1 MKTIINLIA
10 TLPDM
15 LASFTRTINNW
26 VQSDGALIA
35 LFNEFMEQFN
45 QWSNEWL
52 RTEMYETMTSLLS
65 GIIGAFDFLFNI
77 IVGFIVMIYV
87 LFEKNKFRGQAK
99 KFCMRF
105 QKIEKLMVF
114 YWISF
119 VNVIK
124 CSEDSLQEK

>member
-1 MKTIINLIA
+1 
-10 TLPDM
+10 
-15 LASFTRTINNW
+15 
-26 VQSDGALIA
+26 
-35 LFNEFMEQFN
+35 
-45 QWSNEWL
+45 
-52 RTEMYETMTSLLS
+52 
-65 GIIGAFDFLFNI
+65 
-77 IVGFIVMIYV
+77 MIYV

>member
-1 MKTIINLIA
+1 MKTIIDLIE

-52 RTEMYETMTSLLS
+52 RTEMYETMISLLS

-77 IVGFIVMIYV
+77 M
-87 LFEKNKFRGQAK
+87 
-99 KFCMRF
+99 
-105 QKIEKLMVF
+105 
-114 YWISF
+114 
-119 VNVIK
+119 
-124 CSEDSLQEK
+124 